1 MACTC
6 PKYLPR
12 HLPIALLL
20 FTFGFI
26 GCSGSGANSKT
37 STSGSPEAKDGLM
50 DLQNLLIEIKAAG
63 GKLPTKAS
71 DLTQHDVAHPAAGA
85 LVVNGTIVYLF
96 GATIDESLT
105 PPKLVAMQSGAD
117 KSGGWVLLS
126 NGEVKDLPAAE
137 VAALPPGGKLPK

>member
-6 PKYLPR
+6 PKYLPTR
-12 HLPIALLL
+12 LSIALLL
-20 FTFGFI
+20 LTVGFI
-26 GCSGSGANSKT
+26 GCSGSGASSKT

-50 DLQNLLIEIKAAG
+50 DLQNLLVEIKAAG
-63 GKLPTKAS
+63 GKLPTKAA

-96 GATIDESLT
+96 GATIDESIT

>member
-1 MACTC
+1 
-6 PKYLPR
+6 
-12 HLPIALLL
+12 
-20 FTFGFI
+20 
-26 GCSGSGANSKT
+26 
-37 STSGSPEAKDGLM
+37 
-50 DLQNLLIEIKAAG
+50 
-63 GKLPTKAS
+63 
-71 DLTQHDVAHPAAGA
+71 
-85 LVVNGTIVYLF
+85 VNGTIVYLF